1 MVGPLLSHWKQW
13 NTIQVVVIGDQDAIA
28 GKFYWVDVETADA
41 LSLPASNGFRTAKNE
56 ESATSSRTTSFAE
69 YTPWV
74 KRASRPE
81 LSTIRPKSHTFN
93 LAALGIWIVL
103 YKVTFRLLL
112 FHFPFSIWIVVCF
125 ISFDFANNFQH
136 THKLPTSTVNS

>member
-1 MVGPLLSHWKQW
+1 MLSHWKQW
-13 NTIQVVVIGDQDAIA
+13 NAIQVVVIGDQGAIA
-28 GKFYWVDVETADA
+28 GKIYWVDVETADA

-81 LSTIRPKSHTFN
+81 LSTIRPKSARWGF
-93 LAALGIWIVL
+93 G
-103 YKVTFRLLL
+103 
-112 FHFPFSIWIVVCF
+112 
-125 ISFDFANNFQH
+125 
-136 THKLPTSTVNS
+136 